1 MTTNAFPDGFLWGTA
16 TAAYQIEGAV
26 DEDGRTPSIWDTFS
40 HTPGATVRGDT
51 GDIACDHYHRW
62 RDDIDLLED
71 LGVNAYRF
79 SIAWPRV
86 IPEPGGNVN
95 PKGLDFYEQLV
106 DELLNRAITPV
117 VTLYHWDLPQ
127 YLQGLGGWA
136 NRDTAHRF
144 GDYVD
149 AVAERLGDRVPYWLT
164 LNEPYCSAIVG
175 HALGQHAPGMRDE
188 AVAVRAVHHLLL
200 AHGIG
205 AQRLREQHVAGHV
218 GITCNLTA
226 PYPASD
232 TAQDQ
237 AAARR
242 LDLVENRMFLDPL
255 FKGAYPSDAPAYFRD
270 VTDFDFVRDGDL
282 PTIAQPLDFFGIN
295 YYEQHAVQADPDE
308 PVRGWRRVP
317 DPDPTIVGI
326 GVHPEG
332 LQSVLTRVAQEYTPV
347 PLIVT
352 ETGIALHDYVDPE
365 GRIHDAERI
374 AFYESH
380 IRAARQALE
389 DGVRLVGFF
398 PWSLLDDFEW
408 SWGYGY
414 RYGMHYVDYATQARI
429 PKDSARWF
437 AGVTRANGLTR
448 TTQGRQA

>member
-1 MTTNAFPDGFLWGTA
+1 MTTHAFPDGFLWGTA

-40 HTPGATVRGDT
+40 HTPGAVLRGDT
-51 GDIACDHYHRW
+51 GDVACDHYHRW
-62 RDDIDLLED
+62 RDDVDLLED

-95 PKGLDFYEQLV
+95 PKGLDFYEGLV
-106 DELLNRAITPV
+106 DELLNRDITPV

-127 YLQGLGGWA
+127 YLQDLGGWA
-136 NRDTAHRF
+136 NRDTASRF
-144 GDYVD
+144 GDYVA

-164 LNEPYCSAIVG
+164 LNEPYCSAFVG
-175 HALGQHAPGMRDE
+175 HSMGLHAPGMRDE
-188 AVAVRAVHHLLL
+188 AVAVRALHHLLL
-200 AHGIG
+200 GHGIG
-205 AQRLREQHVAGHV
+205 AQRLREQGVSGKV

-226 PYPASD
+226 PYAASD
-232 TAQDQ
+232 APEDL

-242 LDLVENRMFLDPL
+242 LDLYENRLFLDPL
-255 FKGAYPSDAPAYFRD
+255 FKGQYPADAREYFRG
-270 VTDFDFVRDGDL
+270 VTAFDFVDDGDMA
-282 PTIAQPLDFFGIN
+282 TIAQPLDFFGIN
-295 YYEQHAVQADPDE
+295 YYEQHAVQADPDDA
-308 PVRGWRRVP
+308 VHGWRRVP

-332 LQSVLTRVAQEYTPV
+332 LRSVLTRVAREYTPL

-352 ETGIALHDYVDPE
+352 ETGLALHDYVDPD
-365 GRIHDAERI
+365 GLVHDDERI

-380 IRAARQALE
+380 IRAARQAID
-389 DGVRLVGFF
+389 DGVPLVGFF

-437 AGVTRANGLTR
+437 AKVTRANGLTKATR
-448 TTQGRQA
+448 GGQA

>member
-1 MTTNAFPDGFLWGTA
+1 MTTPAFPDGFLWGTA

-40 HTPGATVRGDT
+40 HTPGAVLRGDT
-51 GDIACDHYHRW
+51 GDVACDHYHRW
-62 RDDIDLLED
+62 RDDVDLLDD

-95 PKGLDFYEQLV
+95 PKGLDFYEGLV
-106 DELLNRAITPV
+106 DELLNRGITPV

-127 YLQGLGGWA
+127 YLQDLGGWA
-136 NRDTAHRF
+136 NRDTAYRF
-144 GDYVD
+144 GDYVA

-164 LNEPYCSAIVG
+164 LNEPYCSAFVG
-175 HALGQHAPGMRDE
+175 HAMGLHAPGVRDE
-188 AVAVRAVHHLLL
+188 AVAVRALHHLLL

-205 AQRLREQHVAGHV
+205 AQRLREQGVSGKA

-226 PYPASD
+226 PYAASD
-232 TAQDQ
+232 APEDL

-242 LDLVENRMFLDPL
+242 LDLYENRLFLDPL
-255 FKGAYPSDAPAYFRD
+255 FKGQYPADAREYFRG
-270 VTDFDFVRDGDL
+270 VTAFDFVEDGDMV
-282 PTIAQPLDFFGIN
+282 TIAQPLDFFGIN
-295 YYEQHAVQADPDE
+295 YYEQHAVQADPDDG
-308 PVRGWRRVP
+308 VRGWRRVP

-332 LQSVLTRVAQEYTPV
+332 LHSVLTRVAREYTPL

-352 ETGIALHDYVDPE
+352 ETGIALHDYVDPD
-365 GRIHDAERI
+365 GLVRDDERI

-380 IRAARQALE
+380 IRAARQAID
-389 DGVRLVGFF
+389 DGVPLVGFF

-437 AGVTRANGLTR
+437 AEVTRANGLTKPTR
-448 TTQGRQA
+448 GGQV